1 MPSRPTG
8 APSDEIGV
16 LAGVLVSVSP
26 RRRVRSQADVVR
38 LIVALALIGVGVL
51 VATWLR
57 NTIGGA
63 EEDLVDVYERVPDR
77 FAEALTGLAVLG
89 AGVVPLVA
97 LVVLVVRRRFRQALT
112 LLSAG
117 VGATLAMQ
125 LLTEFLADQG
135 IIAGIDPDTDRI
147 VELTSSL
154 VPHLAADRVGGG
166 ARHRG
171 HPLAVAPVAPRPVAV
186 RGAARPVPHRVVE
199 RAVRSTW

>member
-1 MPSRPTG
+1 MT
-8 APSDEIGV
+8 
-16 LAGVLVSVSP
+16 P

-89 AGVVPLVA
+89 AGVVPVVA

-112 LLSAG
+112 LLFAG
-117 VGATLAMQ
+117 VGA
-125 LLTEFLADQG
+125 
-135 IIAGIDPDTDRI
+135 I
-147 VELTSSL
+147 
-154 VPHLAADRVGGG
+154 
-166 ARHRG
+166 ARHAAASPSSWPTRG
-171 HPLAVAPVAPRPVAV
+171 SS
-186 RGAARPVPHRVVE
+186 RG
-199 RAVRSTW
+199 STPTPTASSS